1 MMERSVLQRSLPAIA
16 LSLLF
21 AVTLFAA
28 FIEVDFGEPRVENEL
43 PVNYEAGDDVDIENV
58 ETPALRYMANGTEET
73 GSANLVTAVVVNY
86 RGFDTLGEVTV
97 LFLAATGVGAL
108 LTFIRMDDDRKKKKG
123 MEPSLILNKGARLV
137 LPLIILFGV
146 YVFLHG
152 HLSPGGGFQG
162 GVIIASGMLLFF
174 ISEPSKG
181 ASHKVISII
190 ETTAGLAFIGLGIV
204 GLMTTSKIFLANDF
218 ASDWGE
224 VGLLVSAGLLPL
236 IYVAIGFKVG
246 SEMTGLVERMRGDE
260 V

>member
-1 MMERSVLQRSLPAIA
+1 MMERSVIQRSLPAIA
-16 LSLLF
+16 IALLF
-21 AVTLFAA
+21 ALTLFAA
-28 FIEVDFGEPRVENEL
+28 FVEVDFGEPRVEEEL
-43 PVNYEAGDDVDIENV
+43 PVGYEAGEDIDNV
-58 ETPALRYMANGTEET
+58 ETPGLRYMANGSEET

-108 LTFIRMDDDRKKKKG
+108 LMFIKTDEDKKKKKG
-123 MEPSLILNKGARLV
+123 LEPSLILNKGARLV
-137 LPLIILFGV
+137 LPLIVLFGV

-174 ISEPSKG
+174 IAEPSKG
-181 ASHKVISII
+181 ASHKVVSII
-190 ETTAGLAFIGLGIV
+190 ESTAGLAFIGLGIV
-204 GLMTTSKIFLANDF
+204 GLMTASKIFLANDF
-218 ASDWGE
+218 ATDWGE

-236 IYVAIGFKVG
+236 IYIAIGFKVG

-260 V
+260 S